1 MAKPRQSVQK
11 RIREEKKRDR
21 ERRKREKATLK
32 AERREGKDSGGS
44 ESEQDDPG
52 QVDPRLQTGESAGTQ
67 LPDDKVPARV
77 AIGHH
82 AKMQFIFLS
91 V

>member
-1 MAKPRQSVQK
+1 LTHATDSKWHAFGQLFGGNGGFMAKPRQSVQK

-52 QVDPRLQTGESAGTQ
+52 QVDPSLQTG
-67 LPDDKVPARV
+67 
-77 AIGHH
+77 
-82 AKMQFIFLS
+82 
-91 V
+91 

>member
-44 ESEQDDPG
+44 VSEQDDPG
-52 QVDPRLQTGESAGTQ
+52 QVDSSLQTG
-67 LPDDKVPARV
+67 
-77 AIGHH
+77 
-82 AKMQFIFLS
+82 
-91 V
+91 